1 VSVGVSGTVAWL
13 KTSRKSL

>member
-1 VSVGVSGTVAWL
+1 MVEQVV